1 MKFNEISPKLLL
13 NFGDYADTW
22 VKLVQEY
29 YQRGASNDD
38 IYAALGLKEEN
49 ALRFTMEFVSVL
61 LVIGMRAWG
70 TKRFNRDEI
79 RTLVEDAVVEKS
91 YRVIFAE
98 DEATLSA
105 CKEFYAARYQ
115 MFNQLA
121 PNNAKNEKQIRT
133 NLIGFARYVVSQCSE
148 RTEEENVAVIEHLS
162 VLLIAAAGSFKRLT
176 DNSTVDPNT
185 VFGKPKFI
193 VQK

>member
-1 MKFNEISPKLLL
+1 MKFKEISPKLLL
-13 NFGDYADTW
+13 NFNEYADTW
-22 VKLVQEY
+22 VKLVEEY
-29 YQRGASNDD
+29 YQRGVSNDQ
-38 IYAALGLKEEN
+38 IYAALELNDES
-49 ALRFTMEFVSVL
+49 AMRFTMELVSVL
-61 LVIGMRAWG
+61 LVIAMRAWG
-70 TKRFNRDEI
+70 TKRFNKDET
-79 RTLVEDAVVEKS
+79 RKLVEDAVADKT
-91 YRVIFAE
+91 YRQIFAE
-98 DEATLSA
+98 DEETLSA

-121 PNNAKNEKQIRT
+121 PNNAKSEKVIRA

-148 RTEEENVAVIEHLS
+148 RSEDENVAVIEHLS

-176 DNSTVDPNT
+176 DNSTIDPNT

>member
-29 YQRGASNDD
+29 YQRGVSNDE

-61 LVIGMRAWG
+61 LVIAMRAWG
-70 TKRFNRDEI
+70 TKRFNKDEI
-79 RTLVEDAVVEKS
+79 RTLLEDAVVEKA

-98 DEATLSA
+98 DEETL
-105 CKEFYAARYQ
+105 F
-115 MFNQLA
+115 
-121 PNNAKNEKQIRT
+121 
-133 NLIGFARYVVSQCSE
+133 
-148 RTEEENVAVIEHLS
+148 
-162 VLLIAAAGSFKRLT
+162 RL
-176 DNSTVDPNT
+176 
-185 VFGKPKFI
+185 
-193 VQK
+193 

>member
-13 NFGDYADTW
+13 NFGEYADTW

-29 YQRGASNDD
+29 YQRCVSNDQ
-38 IYAALGLKEEN
+38 IYAALELNDES
-49 ALRFTMEFVSVL
+49 AMRFTMEFVSVL
-61 LVIGMRAWG
+61 LIIAMRSWG
-70 TKRFNRDEI
+70 TKRFNKDE
-79 RTLVEDAVVEKS
+79 TKKLVEDAVVEKT

-98 DEATLSA
+98 DEETLSA

-115 MFNQLA
+115 MFDQLA
-121 PNNAKNEKQIRT
+121 PNSAKSEKAIRA

-148 RTEEENVAVIEHLS
+148 RAEEENAAVIEHMS

-176 DNSTVDPNT
+176 DNSTIDPNT
-185 VFGKPKFI
+185 VFGKPRFI

>member
-1 MKFNEISPKLLL
+1 MKFKEISPKLLL
-13 NFGDYADTW
+13 NFNEYADTW
-22 VKLVQEY
+22 VKLVEEY
-29 YQRGASNDD
+29 YQRGVSNNQ
-38 IYAALGLKEEN
+38 IYAALELNDES
-49 ALRFTMEFVSVL
+49 AMRFTMEFVSVL
-61 LVIGMRAWG
+61 MIIAMRAWG
-70 TKRFNRDEI
+70 TKRFNKDET
-79 RTLVEDAVVEKS
+79 RTLVEDAVVEKA

-98 DEATLSA
+98 DEETLTA

-121 PNNAKNEKQIRT
+121 PNNAKSEKAIRA

-148 RTEEENVAVIEHLS
+148 RAEEENAAVIEHMS

-176 DNSTVDPNT
+176 DNSTIDPNT

>member
-1 MKFNEISPKLLL
+1 MKFKEISPKLLL
-13 NFGDYADTW
+13 NFNEYADTW

-29 YQRGASNDD
+29 YQRSVSNNQ
-38 IYAALGLKEEN
+38 IYAALELNDEG
-49 ALRFTMEFVSVL
+49 AMRFTMEFVSVL
-61 LVIGMRAWG
+61 LIIAMRAWG
-70 TKRFNRDEI
+70 TKRFNKDET
-79 RTLVEDAVVEKS
+79 RSLVEDAVVEKA

-98 DEATLSA
+98 DEETLSA

-115 MFNQLA
+115 MLNQLA
-121 PNNAKNEKQIRT
+121 PNNAKSEKAIRA
-133 NLIGFARYVVSQCSE
+133 NLIGFARYVVSQCSD
-148 RTEEENVAVIEHLS
+148 RAEEENAAVIEHMS

-176 DNSTVDPNT
+176 DNSTIDPNT